1 MIAQIQEKLDEE
13 KLNFKGDQNQ
23 SEKQVEQS
31 IDLIDQNL
39 SIQ

>member
-1 MIAQIQEKLDEE
+1 MILQIQEKLDEE

-39 SIQ
+39 SI